1 MSILLNFSYSL
12 IKNERKDETN
22 NPVRKAE
29 VDSLTVSV
37 SIGIIAVIIIS
48 IAIFCFFV
56 TRRVCKPRSKRPA
69 KVYIN
74 PFKSATFAATSYRS
88 DNDYVDLGTS
98 FENIATDFG
107 ATSSSHQNFKG
118 NGYAEDNPNKSSV
131 SDKKSLIP

>member
-12 IKNERKDETN
+12 TKNETKDETSN
-22 NPVRKAE
+22 LVKKAE

-48 IAIFCFFV
+48 IAVFGFFV
-56 TRRVCKPRSKRPA
+56 TRLICKRRSKRP

-74 PFKSATFAATSYRS
+74 PFKSATFVATSYRS
-88 DNDYVDLGTS
+88 DNDYVDLEYCGTS

-107 ATSSSHQNFKG
+107 ATSGSHQNFKG
-118 NGYAEDNPNKSSV
+118 NGFANNPFR
-131 SDKKSLIP
+131 